1 MILSELLMWWMDVWL
16 VDKSILWD
24 TIWNIQQVYFW
35 INLLQ
40 VDRAF
45 MYKKPIEH
53 NVDAITRSVLLYRRM
68 VWLLQWWCHIT
79 HVRWESCI
87 ELKQIPRS
95 TQNLQVTGL
104 TIYGTRTPS
113 RPPFDLWESERKP
126 LWFDGS
132 RQTANYHISSM
143 LPRLLVNREAIPS
156 TKASPCLLLNHNILQ
171 HLNTFIY

>member
-16 VDKSILWD
+16 VDKSILWY

-53 NVDAITRSVLLYRRM
+53 NVDAITRSMLYRMM
-68 VWLLQWWCHIT
+68 VVLLLQWWCHILPT
-79 HVRWESCI
+79 SGGKVASSWSKFQDPLRIFKSQSW
-87 ELKQIPRS
+87 RY
-95 TQNLQVTGL
+95 TGL
-104 TIYGTRTPS
+104 
-113 RPPFDLWESERKP
+113 DLGRGERKP
-126 LWFDGS
+126 FCDLTFDGS

-143 LPRLLVNREAIPS
+143 LPRLLVNREAVPS
-156 TKASPCLLLNHNILQ
+156 TKASPCLP
-171 HLNTFIY
+171 YC